1 VAPRAT
7 PPRRPGA
14 LRPVSR
20 ARLYE
25 QLVERL
31 LDYIHTE
38 RIKVGDRLPAERELA
53 AQLGVSRA
61 SVSQAL
67 VALEVQGVID
77 VRHGDGAVIIDV
89 PAERQILAALRARR
103 NRLREVI
110 EAREALEVKLAALAA
125 SRCTPEDLEA
135 IDGALS
141 LMAHEVAQGG
151 RGAAGDEQFH
161 AAVTAAAHSGLLA
174 GLMTEIAELIR
185 ESRIES
191 LAQPGR
197 PEESLLA
204 HRKVADAIRTGDAEA
219 AATAMAAHIAAVSDT
234 ALLRER

>member
-1 VAPRAT
+1 MAPRAT

-125 SRCTPEDLEA
+125 LRCTPEDLEA
-135 IDGALS
+135 IDDALS
-141 LMAHEVAQGG
+141 LMAREVAQGE
-151 RGAAGDEQFH
+151 RGAAGDEHFH

-204 HRKVADAIRTGDAEA
+204 HRKVADAIRAGDAEA

>member
-1 VAPRAT
+1 MTPRAT
-7 PPRRPGA
+7 PRRAPSS
-14 LRPVSR
+14 LQPVSR
-20 ARLYE
+20 PRLYE

-31 LDYIHTE
+31 LDYIHSE
-38 RIKVGDRLPAERELA
+38 RLKVGDRLPAERELA
-53 AQLGVSRA
+53 TQLGVSRA

-77 VRHGDGAVIIDV
+77 VRHGDGAVILDV

-125 SRCTPEDLEA
+125 ERRTPQDLEA
-135 IDGALS
+135 IDDALGK
-141 LMAHEVAQGG
+141 MTGEVAQGD
-151 RGAAGDEQFH
+151 RGVTGDEHFH

-197 PEESLLA
+197 PEQSLRA
-204 HRKVADAIRTGDAEA
+204 HRKVADAIQGGDAQ
-219 AATAMAAHIAAVSDT
+219 
-234 ALLRER
+234 

>member
-1 VAPRAT
+1 VPS
-7 PPRRPGA
+7 P
-14 LRPVSR
+14 LQPVSR
-20 ARLYE
+20 PRLYE

-31 LDYIHTE
+31 LDYIHSE
-38 RIKVGDRLPAERELA
+38 RLKVGDRLPAERELA
-53 AQLGVSRA
+53 TQLGVSRA

-77 VRHGDGAVIIDV
+77 VRHGDGAVILDV

-125 SRCTPEDLEA
+125 QRRTPEDLAA
-135 IDGALS
+135 IDDALGR
-141 LMAHEVAQGG
+141 MAGEVAQGD
-151 RGAAGDEQFH
+151 RGATGDEHFH

-174 GLMTEIAELIR
+174 GLMAEIADLIR

-197 PEESLLA
+197 PEESLRA
-204 HRKVADAIRTGDAEA
+204 HRKVADAIRGGDAAGA
-219 AATAMAAHIAAVSDT
+219 AAAMAAHIAAVSDT
-234 ALLRER
+234 ALLRDS